1 MHGIVA
7 IIPAFNE
14 ENNIAQVVKAITP
27 KYPVIV
33 IDDGSTDETFRVAK
47 DAGAIVVSHPRNL
60 GYDAAL
66 HTGILQAIT
75 HEFEFAITL
84 DADGQHDP
92 TLVDRFQA
100 EFLQGYKLIV
110 GKRDMIPR
118 WSEYL
123 FSFVARRLWGLQDP
137 LCGMKGYHLHSLRRL
152 STLKSFDSVG
162 TEIAIR
168 LVKSGIKALNVNV
181 TTRPRI
187 GVSRFGSSV
196 SANIKICGA
205 LFNSIRFCNSAK

>member
-1 MHGIVA
+1 LHGVVA

-14 ENNIAQVVKAITP
+14 EDNIAQVVKAITP

-33 IDDGSTDETFRVAK
+33 IDDGSSDGTFREAQV
-47 DAGAIVVSHPRNL
+47 AGATVVSHPRNL

-66 HTGILQAIT
+66 HTGILHAISC
-75 HEFEFAITL
+75 EFEFAVTL
-84 DADGQHDP
+84 DADGQHNP
-92 TLVDRFQA
+92 ALVDHFQA
-100 EFLQGYKLIV
+100 ELQKGYQLIV
-110 GKRDMIPR
+110 GKREIIPR

-123 FSFVARRLWGLQDP
+123 FSLVATSLWGLEDP
-137 LCGMKGYHLHSLRRL
+137 LCGMKGYHLQSLRRL

-168 LVKSGIKALNVNV
+168 LVKSGVQALNVNV

-187 GVSRFGSSV
+187 GVSRFGSSIR
-196 SANIKICGA
+196 ANIKICRA
-205 LFNSIRFCNSAK
+205 LINSIRFCSAAN